1 MSLSTFSSDFTDT
14 ALLQLGAS
22 KIKVV
27 SGKQHVVDFDLEGA
41 GKLTYVFTI
50 TNEHRYYLQRVR
62 PYPMVQGRFAG
73 VEEIVSFIARDA
85 RAFQAARQSKNYQN
99 FVDSTRDALA
109 LAGDLEQLF
118 LAHNVSPKDLSALRE
133 EFSRLRALIHSMGDA
148 SPAVKAPAAF
158 ESDR

>member
-1 MSLSTFSSDFTDT
+1 MSLSTFSSDFIDT

-50 TNEHRYYLQRVR
+50 TNEHRCYLQRVR

-73 VEEIVSFIARDA
+73 VEEIVAFIARDA
-85 RAFQAARQSKNYQN
+85 RAFQAARQSKNYQS
-99 FVDSTRDALA
+99 FVDNTQDALA
-109 LAGDLEQLF
+109 LAGMEKQ
-118 LAHNVSPKDLSALRE
+118 
-133 EFSRLRALIHSMGDA
+133 
-148 SPAVKAPAAF
+148 
-158 ESDR
+158 